1 MTKKEQQSARTL
13 LELTLEE
20 GIISVNIYQFTV
32 YHFLKIFAVLYH
44 CKGSQKGMKEL
55 THK

>member
-1 MTKKEQQSARTL
+1 MAKKEQQSARTL
-13 LELTLEE
+13 LELTLEQD
-20 GIISVNIYQFTV
+20 ILLVNIYQFTV

-44 CKGSQKGMKEL
+44 HKGSQKGIREL